1 MSVVVVD
8 NALRKQLLSAR
19 DDVEIRD
26 AAGRLL
32 GRFIASPQPV
42 AEVRNEAGEVLK
54 RYPEPNGITIVV
66 EGDWP
71 TDEEEI
77 ERRLREGR
85 SFTPEQV
92 MQRLRNIRESE

>member
-1 MSVVVVD
+1 MKVVVVD
-8 NALRKQLLSAR
+8 NDLKSKLLAAR

-26 AAGRLL
+26 ANGRRL
-32 GRFIASPQPV
+32 GHFFAHPQPV

-71 TDEEEI
+71 SDEEI
-77 ERRLREGR
+77 ERRLRDEAR
-85 SFTPEQV
+85 FTPEQV
-92 MQRLRNIRESE
+92 MERLRSLRESK